1 MRAVVQRVFA
11 ARVEVSGE
19 IVGQIGGGLV
29 VFVGIGK
36 DDGPADVAHLA
47 GKVLGLRVFADD
59 QEKMNRALGEVG
71 GGLLVVSQFTLLGDT
86 SRGRRPSYAD
96 AMPPERAERLYEDF
110 VARCRDGVARVA
122 TGRFGADMRVV
133 VDNDGPVT
141 LLLDSKGH
149 RSARS
154 NE

>member
-1 MRAVVQRVFA
+1 MRAVVQRVLA

-19 IVGQIGGGLV
+19 IVGQIGLGLV

-36 DDGPADVAHLA
+36 DDAPADVDYLA
-47 GKVLGLRVFADD
+47 NKVLGLRVFADD
-59 QEKMNRALGEVG
+59 EGKMNRALGDVG
-71 GGLLVVSQFTLLGDT
+71 GGLLVVSQFTLFGDT

-96 AMPPERAERLYEDF
+96 AMPPERAESLYEAF
-110 VARCRDGVARVA
+110 VARCRDAVAQVA

-141 LLLDSKGH
+141 LLLDSKGQ

-154 NE
+154 SE

>member
-1 MRAVVQRVFA
+1 MRAVVQRVLA

-19 IVGQIGGGLV
+19 IVGQIGLGLV

-36 DDGPADVAHLA
+36 DDGPPDVAYLA
-47 GKVLGLRVFADD
+47 NKVLGLRVFADA
-59 QEKMNRALGEVG
+59 EGKMNRALGEVG

-96 AMPPERAERLYEDF
+96 AMPPERAESLYQDF
-110 VARCRDGVARVA
+110 VARCRAGIAQVA

-141 LLLDSKGH
+141 LLLDSKGQ
-149 RSARS
+149 RSALS
-154 NE
+154 SE

>member
-1 MRAVVQRVFA
+1 MRAVVQRVLA

-19 IVGQIGGGLV
+19 IVGQIGLGLV

-36 DDGPADVAHLA
+36 DDAPADVDYLA
-47 GKVLGLRVFADD
+47 NKVLGLRVFADD
-59 QEKMNRALGEVG
+59 EGKMNRALGEVG
-71 GGLLVVSQFTLLGDT
+71 GGLLVVSQFTLFGDT

-96 AMPPERAERLYEDF
+96 AMPPERAESLYEAF
-110 VARCRDGVARVA
+110 VARCRDAVAQVA

-141 LLLDSKGH
+141 LLLDSKGQ

-154 NE
+154 SE